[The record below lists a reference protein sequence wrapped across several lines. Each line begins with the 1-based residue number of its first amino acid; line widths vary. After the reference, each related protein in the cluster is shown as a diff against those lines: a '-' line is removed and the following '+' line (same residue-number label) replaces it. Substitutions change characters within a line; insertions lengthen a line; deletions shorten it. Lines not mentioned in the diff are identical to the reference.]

1 MPFILFGAAAVLFVL
16 LLTGTVAGPWFVIGI
31 PVIVVGAIALM
42 LRSAHEE
49 TGGGA
54 TRSPEPTGVPRSSAS
69 STGAPGATANE
80 RVGQA

>member
-1 MPFILFGAAAVLFVL
+1 MPFILLGAVAVLFVL

-31 PVIVVGAIALM
+31 PVILVGAIVLM

-54 TRSPEPTGVPRSSAS
+54 TGAPEPTGVPRSSAS
-69 STGAPGATANE
+69 RNGDRGGTANE

>member
-1 MPFILFGAAAVLFVL
+1 MPFIVFGAVAVLFVL

-31 PVIVVGAIALM
+31 PVVLVGAFLLM
-42 LRSAHEE
+42 LRSAHKE

-54 TRSPEPTGVPRSSAS
+54 TRTPEPTGTPRSSAS
-69 STGAPGATANE
+69 RNGASGGTANE